1 MPTFIH
7 GKGTKVYLDE
17 FDLTP
22 FFNSADVTLTNET
35 AEVTSF
41 ADSSK
46 AYILGLADGTL
57 SLSGMWSKDTDGSD
71 EELNAILGSAS
82 AANITVAEKAGTI
95 GNRATIA
102 RCDEVNY
109 SISNPVGDVSTV
121 TADFQGTANSGAL
134 GSMTYGITGG
144 FQLTAGSSI
153 DYNALGALT
162 GVDGTA
168 SSTAGGAAL
177 LHVPT
182 NSVAGGVTTIK
193 VQHDSASDFSSAADL
208 ISFTA
213 VGASTKTSEMVVCSG
228 TVNRYVRATASTAG
242 SSGSITFMVTFARF

>member
-1 MPTFIH
+1 MPTFVH
-7 GKGTKVYLDE
+7 GKGTKIYLDE
-17 FDLTP
+17 FDMTP
-22 FFNSADVTLTNET
+22 YFNSADVAITNET

-57 SLSGMWSKDTDGSD
+57 SCSGMWTGDTDGSD
-71 EELNAILGSAS
+71 EELNAILGSTS
-82 AANITVAEKAGTI
+82 AANITVAEAAGTI

-102 RCDEVNY
+102 RCDETNY

-121 TADFQGTANSGAL
+121 TADFQGTSKSGTL
-134 GSMTYGITGG
+134 GTMTYGITSG
-144 FQLTAGSSI
+144 FQLSAGSSI
-153 DYNALGALT
+153 DYNALGNLT
-162 GVDGTA
+162 GVDGGA
-168 SSTAGGAAL
+168 ASTARGAAL

-182 NSVAGGVTTIK
+182 HHIGGGTTTIK
-193 VQHDSASDFSSAADL
+193 IQHDSSSGFGSAADL

-213 VGASTKTSEMVVCSG
+213 VGAGAKTSEMVVCSG
-228 TVNRYVRATASTAG
+228 TVNRYVRATATSAG